1 MPLYRRLEECTVT
14 KSELK
19 NYMIV
24 ETGFDNCKY
33 IVLNGRLV
41 DDELRGFSIDDFDE
55 NLINKKNKP
64 YSISKV
70 YEEVN
75 IPFELNTEEIVK
87 KYNPKVIWERQP
99 TRLSKK
105 MLSGMKP
112 AVLQKYL
119 RTSVVYPCIIV
130 E

>member
-1 MPLYRRLEECTVT
+1 MT